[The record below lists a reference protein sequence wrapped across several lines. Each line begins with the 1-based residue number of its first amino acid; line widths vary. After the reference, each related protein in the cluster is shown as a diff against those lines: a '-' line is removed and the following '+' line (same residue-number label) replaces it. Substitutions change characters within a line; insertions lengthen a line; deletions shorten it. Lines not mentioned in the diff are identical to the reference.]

1 MRKKLYPA
9 VAISF
14 AAASPRNLFGAIS
27 CKWNQRRMESAAMLA
42 SSNSAFS
49 KFVSRE
55 AASRRVVAKYIV
67 KILPAWAFRVRD
79 G

>member
-42 SSNSAFS
+42 SSNSHFPNL
-49 KFVSRE
+49 FRE
-55 AASRRVVAKYIV
+55 RLRHEGLSPST
-67 KILPAWAFRVRD
+67 L
-79 G
+79 